1 MRRLSVVAACAMLLL
16 AVPVVAQDT
25 TPAGSAGAPCAAPPA
40 QFSDAMIFPDHQEV
54 AVHFTCKG
62 AVLAGTLYLP
72 SGAGPHP
79 AVVWVHGS
87 GESPRLGF
95 GGNLLPALVQAGI
108 AVFSYD
114 KRGVGESTGECCPG
128 DNGDF
133 DLLAADA
140 AAAVDVLAM
149 RDDIDPE
156 QIGFL
161 GASQA
166 GWIVPMAAS
175 WSSRVA
181 FLALVDAP
189 TVSYGEEHL
198 YSQLT
203 GEEGG
208 GPGGLSKEE
217 IARRLAEAGP
227 SGFDPAPFL
236 ERLTIPGLW
245 LYGDADQSIPV
256 DQSVIILNRLREAKG
271 KDFTVMV
278 FPGVDHGLLDVPPSD
293 PQALPTLLDWVL
305 ARVRVAGADGATPAP

>member
-1 MRRLSVVAACAMLLL
+1 MRRLCTVAACAMLLL
-16 AVPVVAQDT
+16 ISPMLAAAQDA
-25 TPAGSAGAPCAAPPA
+25 TPTASLSAPCAAPVA
-40 QFSDAMIFPDHQEV
+40 TFAEAEDFADRQEV
-54 AVHFTCKG
+54 AVRFTCKG
-62 AVLAGTLYLP
+62 ADLAGTLYLP
-72 SGAGPHP
+72 PGEGPHP

-87 GESPRLGF
+87 GEAPRLGF
-95 GGNLLPALVQAGI
+95 GGDLLPALVRAGI

-128 DNGDF
+128 DSGDF

-149 RDDIDPE
+149 RDDIDPA
-156 QIGFL
+156 QIGLL

-166 GWIVPMAAS
+166 GWVVPMAAA

-217 IARRLAEAGP
+217 IARRLADAGP

-245 LYGDADQSIPV
+245 LYGDSDQSIPV
-256 DQSVIILNRLREAKG
+256 DQSVAILERLRESEG
-271 KDFTVMV
+271 KDFNVMV
-278 FPGVDHGLLDVPPSD
+278 FPGAGHGLLDVPPSD
-293 PQALPTLLDWVL
+293 PKALPTLLDWL
-305 ARVRVAGADGATPAP
+305 LERVRVAGGATPAP